1 MTLVPRGLQYC
12 GSFPA
17 HEERPQLYHDP
28 NNVTLTIVTS
38 LLHEM
43 STLFPDQ
50 YFNVGADETFQ
61 YENQVSHKYLATMQS
76 YVSEMVYVH
85 ARTNQ
90 KAFVPPAMA
99 AACFR
104 VKRDTSKLNFDVRGP
119 SWQ

>member
-1 MTLVPRGLQYC
+1 MRAIHCSVSAGGMLTLSDPASVHIIKYMPQVIPEFDVPGHTGGWMALVPRGLQYC

-28 NNVTLTIVTS
+28 NNMTLNIVTA

-61 YENQVSHKYLATMQS
+61 YENQVSK
-76 YVSEMVYVH
+76 
-85 ARTNQ
+85 
-90 KAFVPPAMA
+90 
-99 AACFR
+99 
-104 VKRDTSKLNFDVRGP
+104 
-119 SWQ
+119 